1 MESIGKEQVQISELI
16 YHDEWED
23 PNYREHSITSSEIAV
38 LEHVTTPQ
46 IEMLENCTCL
56 GELKNV
62 LSRNFA
68 VYGLFIYSFHNKR
81 LISNYSYSYKLSLYP
96 TPIQKNL

>member
-1 MESIGKEQVQISELI
+1 MKTISKKVEFYKKDSCSQWFVKLESIGNEQVQVSELI

-23 PNYREHSITSSEIAV
+23 PNYREHSITSSVIAI
-38 LEHVTTPQ
+38 LEHVTDPQ

-68 VYGLFIYSFHNKR
+68 VYLDEF
-81 LISNYSYSYKLSLYP
+81 L
-96 TPIQKNL
+96 

>member
-1 MESIGKEQVQISELI
+1 MKTISKNVEFHKKGSDSQWFVKLESIGNNQVKVSELI

-23 PNYREHSITSSEIAV
+23 PNYREHSITSSEIAI
-38 LEHVTTPQ
+38 LEHVTDPQ

-68 VYGLFIYSFHNKR
+68 VYLDEF
-81 LISNYSYSYKLSLYP
+81 L
-96 TPIQKNL
+96 

>member
-1 MESIGKEQVQISELI
+1 MKTISKKVEFYKKDSCSQWFVKLESIGNEQVQVSELI
-16 YHDEWED
+16 YHDEGED
-23 PNYREHSITSSEIAV
+23 PNYREHSITSSEIAI
-38 LEHVTTPQ
+38 LEHVTDPQ

-68 VYGLFIYSFHNKR
+68 VYLDEF
-81 LISNYSYSYKLSLYP
+81 L
-96 TPIQKNL
+96 